1 MDTKTILSKAVG
13 VIQAAVGVTAI
24 ILAFLAF
31 YNVFGIQ
38 IMLGVSPE
46 SIGLYLWIFIIFGL
60 LSIISGL
67 FLFYE
72 RQRS

>member
-1 MDTKTILSKAVG
+1 MDTKTIISKTIG
-13 VIQAAVGVTAI
+13 LIQTAI
-24 ILAFLAF
+24 GGIAMIFAFLSF
-31 YNVFGIQ
+31 YNIFGIQ
-38 IMLGVSPE
+38 TTIGLTPE

-72 RQRS
+72 Q

>member
-1 MDTKTILSKAVG
+1 MRIMDTKTIISKTIG
-13 VIQAAVGVTAI
+13 LIQTAI
-24 ILAFLAF
+24 GGIAMIFAFLSF
-31 YNVFGIQ
+31 YNIFGIQ
-38 IMLGVSPE
+38 TTIGLTPE

-72 RQRS
+72 Q

>member
-1 MDTKTILSKAVG
+1 MSARKILSKTVG
-13 VIQAAVGVTAI
+13 LIQTTIGGIAMVF
-24 ILAFLAF
+24 AFLSF

-38 IMLGVSPE
+38 TMLGISLA
-46 SIGLYLWIFIIFGL
+46 SIGLYLWVFIIFGL

-72 RQRS
+72 R